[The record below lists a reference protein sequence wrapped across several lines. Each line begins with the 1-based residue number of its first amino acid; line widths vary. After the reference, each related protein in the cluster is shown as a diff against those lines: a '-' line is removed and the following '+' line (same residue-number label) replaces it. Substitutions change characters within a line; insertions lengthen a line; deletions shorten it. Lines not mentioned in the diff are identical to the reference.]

1 MAGPRSPHFL
11 FPFLPLAPPFI
22 FSARINFHVDALFD
36 PDNVTRV
43 RKLKYGIARGG
54 ATFETQILEPRN
66 ARFPSV
72 VVFQRAVKRVSEQR
86 LLITRHGNANIPR
99 LTSARITYFSP
110 SPPEREL
117 ICRGGDWDQVC
128 AGSSSPIITDRS
140 RFVKR
145 GGRRK
150 EKKERKKRVQLE
162 RDSDRTFVGGDD
174 RCSVEN
180 LSEGREGV
188 PLERKEVTRAL
199 EYARLHRGVSKM
211 SRRG

>member
-1 MAGPRSPHFL
+1 MKTHGVFGEYNGRSTLPPLPFSFSSPR
-11 FPFLPLAPPFI
+11 PPFI

-54 ATFETQILEPRN
+54 ATFETQTFEPRN

-72 VVFQRAVKRVSEQR
+72 LVFQRAVKRVSEQR

-150 EKKERKKRVQLE
+150 EKKEGKKGRDTIRE
-162 RDSDRTFVGGDD
+162 RFRSNV
-174 RCSVEN
+174 C
-180 LSEGREGV
+180 
-188 PLERKEVTRAL
+188 
-199 EYARLHRGVSKM
+199 
-211 SRRG
+211 RR

>member
-1 MAGPRSPHFL
+1 MKTHGVFGEYNGRSTLPPLPFSFSSPRP
-11 FPFLPLAPPFI
+11 PPFI

-54 ATFETQILEPRN
+54 ATFETQTFEPRN

-72 VVFQRAVKRVSEQR
+72 LVFQRAVKRVSEQR

-150 EKKERKKRVQLE
+150 EKKEGKK
-162 RDSDRTFVGGDD
+162 GY
-174 RCSVEN
+174 N
-180 LSEGREGV
+180 
-188 PLERKEVTRAL
+188 
-199 EYARLHRGVSKM
+199 
-211 SRRG
+211 

>member
-1 MAGPRSPHFL
+1 MKTHGVFGEYNGRSTLPPLPFSFSSPR
-11 FPFLPLAPPFI
+11 PPFI

-43 RKLKYGIARGG
+43 QKLKYGIARGG
-54 ATFETQILEPRN
+54 ATFETQTFEPRN

-72 VVFQRAVKRVSEQR
+72 LFQRAVKRVSEQR

-150 EKKERKKRVQLE
+150 EKKEGKK
-162 RDSDRTFVGGDD
+162 GY
-174 RCSVEN
+174 N
-180 LSEGREGV
+180 
-188 PLERKEVTRAL
+188 
-199 EYARLHRGVSKM
+199 
-211 SRRG
+211 